1 MKMIAIWGKIK
12 YEIVIFAVLAVQGA
26 LTLARG
32 GGIPTNF
39 LTFYLLDYNLGFIPR
54 AFIGSVVGLLTQR
67 VTEKWLTGFI
77 LLSFLLVY
85 ALLAL
90 LLGAMLRRVPAE
102 QKQAAVFLLAVF
114 LFANFSVKVFVQN
127 IGLPDIYLFFFVLL
141 AAVCLK
147 NKVAKWLVPLF
158 CVAGVAAH
166 YGFVMVFFP
175 LVFVMLC
182 YETVQSKNKAG
193 GVILAAV
200 SVAATISSSVYF
212 MLFSNSFVKM
222 ESEKVYVYL
231 QSKADFPVW
240 RYFVDGILFYTDIN
254 TGREVAGFS
263 GFMTV
268 LKETAAEGFRP
279 AVFAGSLILLT
290 PLFLFFFFIWKNAI
304 KHSTGRFEKTVFLLC
319 LALPLPLLP
328 WFVFSTDTP
337 RFLGEI
343 FVVQFAALFYML
355 YDRNE
360 AVAGSLKKAETFFK
374 KYPLLLL
381 LLLVCSLS
389 AAYFK

>member
-54 AFIGSVVGLLTQR
+54 AFIGSVAGLLTR
-67 VTEKWLTGFI
+67 RMTEQWLTGFI
-77 LLSFLLVY
+77 LLTFLLVY

-102 QKQAAVFLLAVF
+102 QKPAVVCLLAVF
-114 LFANFSVKVFVQN
+114 LFANFSVRVFIQN
-127 IGLPDIYLFFFVLL
+127 IGLPDIFLFLFALL

-147 NKVAKWLVPLF
+147 NKYAKWLVPLL
-158 CVAGVAAH
+158 CIAGAATH
-166 YGFVMVFFP
+166 YGFIFIFFP
-175 LVFVMLC
+175 PVFTLTV
-182 YETVQSKNKAG
+182 YELARAKQKTG
-193 GVILAAV
+193 AAV
-200 SVAATISSSVYF
+200 RAAAGAAATVASSVYF
-212 MLFSNSFVKM
+212 MLFSNNFVKM
-222 ESEKVYVYL
+222 DSDQVYAYL

-240 RYFVDGILFYTDIN
+240 RYFVDGILFYTDN
-254 TGREVAGFS
+254 SAGVELDGFS
-263 GFMTV
+263 GFMAV

-279 AVFAGSLILLT
+279 AGFAGSILLLT
-290 PLFLFFFFIWKNAI
+290 PLFLFFFYVWKGAFKQSARRLDKI
-304 KHSTGRFEKTVFLLC
+304 VFLLC
-319 LALPLPLLP
+319 IALPLPLLP

-343 FVVQFAALFYML
+343 FVAQFTVLFYML

-374 KYPLLLL
+374 KYPLVLLL
-381 LLLVCSLS
+381 LLASSLS